1 MELDARVITAHRE
14 ACERG
19 DAGYIDPLTGLFVM
33 TEVYLVNR
41 ERCCN
46 RGCRHCP
53 YPKDK

>member
-1 MELDARVITAHRE
+1 MELDARVVTAHRE

-19 DAGYIDPLTGLFVM
+19 DAGYMDPLSGLFVM
-33 TEVYLVNR
+33 TEVYLVQR